1 MEINKSLLFSL
12 CGVLF
17 ILFVSNCNKNED
29 KIQISDIDLEEIRE
43 SYSEYSYQES
53 HKSEYIYDQK
63 KLHRFDIWLTKENL
77 EKIDSD
83 PAAEQYVEGSLVFED
98 EIIKKIGIR
107 YKGSIGAWVGCLEG
121 DDWTNPSGAK
131 KCPKLSLKLKIN
143 WKGSDN
149 KFYGLKKLM
158 FHSQNLDPSKMH
170 ERLGYW
176 MYRKFNVPAPRS
188 THAVIYINGEFSGL
202 YANTEQIDESFC
214 YDNFV
219 NGDGNLYKEVWP
231 IKNNGDANDESD
243 LINALKTN
251 EEIEDVSKMRKF
263 GIEIQNST
271 NSNINTIVS
280 NWMDIKQF
288 LRTIVVDR
296 RIAND
301 DGFLH
306 WYCDDSGNK
315 CDSHNYYWYEDPIID
330 QVQLIPWDLDNA
342 FENLVSNQNPVT
354 PIKDKWN
361 ETSSNCEAF
370 RYGTWQIYQKSA
382 SCDKIIGSYAIY
394 KNQYDSLD
402 NVFKNDFYNI
412 NQINLLLNTW
422 SIQIENA
429 VALANEKFIKEEISV
444 SEWKSAINKLKSDIE
459 KSL

>member
-1 MEINKSLLFSL
+1 MKIKKGSFFFLYSILIIILL
-12 CGVLF
+12 
-17 ILFVSNCNKNED
+17 SNCNKDSDEI
-29 KIQISDIDLEEIRE
+29 KVSDIDLENIRE
-43 SYSEYSYQES
+43 SYSEYSYKES
-53 HKSEYIYDQK
+53 HKSEYIYDQQ
-63 KLHRFDIWLTKENL
+63 KLHRFDIWLTNENL
-77 EKIDSD
+77 KKIDSD

-176 MYRKFNVPAPRS
+176 MFRKFNVPAPRS

-202 YANTEQIDESFC
+202 YSNTENIDGPFC
-214 YDNFV
+214 NENFL

-231 IKNNGDANDESD
+231 IKNNGDATIEND
-243 LINALKTN
+243 LKNALKTN
-251 EEIEDVSKMRKF
+251 EEIADVSKMRKF
-263 GIEIQNST
+263 GIEVQNAI
-271 NSNINTIVS
+271 NSNINIIIS
-280 NWMDIKQF
+280 NWMDTKQF

-306 WYCDDSGNK
+306 WYCGEGGNY
-315 CDSHNYYWYEDPIID
+315 CESHNYYWYEDPIID
-330 QVQLIPWDLDNA
+330 KIELIPWDLDNA
-342 FENLVSNQNPVT
+342 FENLVSNENPVT
-354 PIKDKWN
+354 PIKDEWN
-361 ETSSNCEAF
+361 EISSNCKAF
-370 RYGTWQIYQKSA
+370 RYGAFQIYQKSA
-382 SCDKIIGSYAIY
+382 SCDKIIRSYSIY
-394 KNQYDSLD
+394 ENEYDSLD
-402 NVFKNDFYNI
+402 NIFKNDLYNM
-412 NQINLLLNTW
+412 NQINLLLDTW
-422 SIQIENA
+422 SAQIENA
-429 VALANEKFIKEEISV
+429 VALANEKFVREEISV